1 MDGYFPDPVRVVVH
15 GRGAS
20 RTEAVPGVVG
30 LATDHSYI
38 RLDQF
43 GWVET
48 EDMGQVEAA
57 RAVEPL
63 CIHWVVR
70 YVLRG
75 KFDHGFKLF
84 EAIANGSLAK

>member
-43 GWVET
+43 GWVNRGHGAGGGRPRRRT
-48 EDMGQVEAA
+48 
-57 RAVEPL
+57 
-63 CIHWVVR
+63 IHWVVR

>member
-43 GWVET
+43 GWET
-48 EDMGQVEAA
+48 EDMAQVEAA

-63 CIHWVVR
+63 CIHRVCLARQVR
-70 YVLRG
+70 SWFQAV
-75 KFDHGFKLF
+75 

>member
-43 GWVET
+43 GWVE
-48 EDMGQVEAA
+48 AA
-57 RAVEPL
+57 CAVEPL

-75 KFDHGFKLF
+75 KVRSWFQAV

>member
-57 RAVEPL
+57 RAVEPSTGRPVCL
-63 CIHWVVR
+63 ARQVR
-70 YVLRG
+70 SWFQAV
-75 KFDHGFKLF
+75 

>member
-43 GWVET
+43 GWEET
-48 EDMGQVEAA
+48 ENMGQVEAA
-57 RAVEPL
+57 RAVEPST
-63 CIHWVVR
+63 
-70 YVLRG
+70 
-75 KFDHGFKLF
+75 
-84 EAIANGSLAK
+84 GSSGMSCAASSIMVSSCSKQSRTDRSPSNA